1 MSENNLI
8 KSIDIKEKF
17 LKFFEDNSHLKIS
30 NSSIIP
36 KNDPTLL
43 FINSGMAP
51 LKRFFTGEETP
62 VSKRLCNIQP
72 CIRTIDIDEV
82 GDKHHLTSFQM
93 LGSWSIGDYF
103 KKDAIS
109 LAFRFLTQYLKIPK
123 EKLFV
128 SIFGGDPELGL
139 EEDEEAR
146 QYWLEVGVEADHIV
160 SCPKEDNFWGP
171 TSETGPCGPC
181 TEIFYDTGDE
191 NGVVYKPGGYF
202 DTKKRYIEIWN
213 AGVFMQFNKNKDGS
227 FSKLKFKSVDTG
239 AGLERL
245 AMVLNQKETVYDT
258 DLLLPIKNKIIENL
272 DKNTAVS
279 NREILIMTDHLRT
292 VCLILSE
299 KVQPSNEGRG
309 YIPRK
314 LIRKCILI
322 TTKAGEINFDF
333 KSVLEFIINN
343 YKNIFPNFE
352 TNKDYIIN
360 TFQKEYDQF
369 IKVITTGLEK
379 LKIIKDSKNNIDAT
393 EAFELVTTFGLP
405 IDIIK
410 DFSQENNLVLDEK
423 GFYQKLSDHKNISK
437 NSKDNKNKISK
448 SDFEFLNKFNK
459 TIFEGYESLET
470 RSKILNIIDFENKS
484 IETASAQDKVGLVL
498 DKTVFYA
505 ESGGQCSD
513 VGYIYNNNLKIKI
526 SDVQKTSNGVYL
538 HFGEIVSGSI
548 NINSDDL
555 FVNLEVDKETRQA
568 LSNNHTCVHL
578 LHSALRSIYGNELH
592 QAGSKVEKEKL
603 RFDFNCELKIEGDD
617 ISKIETIVNNYI
629 QQNLEIKTEN
639 KSLEKAIEDGAIA
652 LFENKYSEQVRVVSI
667 SNISKEL
674 CGGTHTSRT
683 GNIGLFIILSVEGI
697 GKGIKR
703 IVAVTGQEALKY
715 IQDQIILIKN
725 ISKTLGVK
733 PEKISEKILDLKNS
747 KNSGKQDIKSNNNY
761 NNYDIKKTSSGVEI
775 AFIFEDEFNK
785 SARDNII
792 EIADKINGVAIYFSK
807 NQQQVLVASAKNIFN
822 KHEEYKAKNILS
834 KILSSFSGRGGGSD
848 RVASG
853 GGIIIN
859 KNQELIS
866 IF

>member
-1 MSENNLI
+1 MGNIDLI
-8 KSIDIKEKF
+8 TSVNIKEKF
-17 LKFFEDNSHLKIS
+17 LKFFEDNQHLKIS

-51 LKRFFTGEETP
+51 LKRFFTGEEIP
-62 VSKRLCNIQP
+62 ASKRLCNIQP

-103 KKDAIS
+103 KKEAIN
-109 LAFRFLTQYLKIPK
+109 LAFRFLTEYLKIPK
-123 EKLFV
+123 EKLYV
-128 SIFGGDPELGL
+128 SIFGGDPEIGL
-139 EEDEEAR
+139 EEDDEAR
-146 QYWLEVGVEADHIV
+146 QYWLDVGVNADHIV

-191 NGVVYKPGGYF
+191 NGILYKPGGYF

-245 AMVLNQKETVYDT
+245 AMILNQKESVYDT

-272 DKNTAVS
+272 DTDTNIS

-292 VCLILSE
+292 ACLILSE

-322 TTKAGEINFDF
+322 TTKSGNINFKFD
-333 KSVLEFIINN
+333 SVLNFILDN
-343 YKNIFPNFE
+343 YKDIFPNFE
-352 TNKDYIIN
+352 TNKNYIIKE
-360 TFQKEYDQF
+360 FQKEYEQF

-379 LKIIKDSKNNIDAT
+379 LKAIKDSKNNIDAN

-410 DFSQENNLVLDEK
+410 DFSQENNLLLDES
-423 GFYQKLSDHKNISK
+423 GFLKKLSEHKNISK
-437 NSKDNKNKISK
+437 NSKNNKNKIFT
-448 SDFEFLNKFNK
+448 SDFKFLDHLQE
-459 TIFEGYESLET
+459 TIFEGYETLKT
-470 RSKILNIIDFENKS
+470 KSKILNIINSENKLV
-484 IETASAQDKVGLVL
+484 ETALAQDEVGLIL

-513 VGYIYNNNLKIKI
+513 IGYIYNNNFKIKI
-526 SDVQKTSNGVYL
+526 DNVQKTSNGVYL
-538 HFGEIVSGSI
+538 HFGKIIFGNLDSE
-548 NINSDDL
+548 NQDL
-555 FVNLEVDKETRQA
+555 CVNLEVDDETRQA

-603 RFDFNCELKIEGDD
+603 RFDFNCEQKIDIED
-617 ISKIETIVNNYI
+617 ISKIESLVNSYI
-629 QQNLEIKTEN
+629 QKNIEIRTQN
-639 KSLEKAIEDGAIA
+639 KSLEDAIKDGAIA
-652 LFENKYSEQVRVVSI
+652 LFENKYSDKVREVSVA
-667 SNISKEL
+667 NISREL

-703 IVAVTGQEALKY
+703 ITALTGQEALKY
-715 IQDQIILIKN
+715 IQEQIILIKN
-725 ISKTLGVK
+725 ISKTLGVN
-733 PEKISEKILDLKNS
+733 PEKISEKILDLN
-747 KNSGKQDIKSNNNY
+747 NLRKSNNY
-761 NNYDIKKTSSGVEI
+761 NKKSNIKSSELSYETKISKSGVEI

-785 SARDNII
+785 SARDSVI
-792 EIADKINGVAIYFSK
+792 EIADKINGVAIYFCQ
-807 NQQQVLVASAKNIFN
+807 NQNQVLVASSQNI
-822 KHEEYKAKNILS
+822 EDEYKAKNILS
-834 KILSSFSGRGGGSD
+834 KILTNFSGRGGGSD

-853 GGIIIN
+853 GSVIIN
-859 KNQELIS
+859 NNQELLS